1 MTKLVEER
9 LPKSTLSQS
18 LLTETEHLQA
28 AWQRH
33 DAAFLDT
40 YLIRDVEDPR
50 INIQSILTRHFL
62 IGELFG
68 DRFSAISEHELY
80 FALLVNWLLKQH
92 KSKRPC
98 HDIARL
104 MKDILDRLLEDTQE
118 SVAEVVPP
126 FIADAFRKLS
136 FPNYIS
142 ALLMWT
148 PNEYDEDFI
157 PDYLLS
163 TFEHI
168 WTEILA
174 EEHAKSVRVLE
185 AACGSANDYRFLDR
199 YGLSRF
205 LHYTGFDLSAKN
217 ISNAKRHFAQIDFRI
232 GSVFEIPTEDKTY
245 EYCFMHDLF
254 EHLSPEGIGRAAA
267 EICRVT
273 SRKICLHFF
282 NMADIEED
290 IIRKQDDYHWN
301 RLSLNGLQKRFGLSA
316 DRFDRR
322 HIDSWLT
329 DNFAYPDHY
338 NRNAYS
344 WCVCLED
351 LAV

>member
-1 MTKLVEER
+1 MEKPP
-9 LPKSTLSQS
+9 PKSTLSET
-18 LLTETEHLQA
+18 LLAETEQLQA

-68 DRFSAISEHELY
+68 DRYAAISEHELY
-80 FALLVNWLLKQH
+80 FAILVNWLIKQH
-92 KSKRPC
+92 KSKRSR
-98 HDIARL
+98 HEIAWL
-104 MKDILDRLLEDTQE
+104 MKDVLDRLLEDTRE
-118 SVAEVVPP
+118 STAEAVPS
-126 FIADAFRKLS
+126 FIADAFKKLS

-168 WTEILA
+168 WAEILA
-174 EEHAKSVRVLE
+174 EEHAEPLSVIE

-199 YGLSRF
+199 YGLGRF
-205 LHYTGFDLSAKN
+205 LHYTGFDLSVKN
-217 ISNAKRHFAQIDFRI
+217 ISNAKKHFPGTDFRI
-232 GSVFEIPTEDKTY
+232 GSVFEIPTGDNTY
-245 EYCFMHDLF
+245 DYCFMHDLF
-254 EHLSPEGIGRAAA
+254 EHLSPEGINRAVT
-267 EICRVT
+267 EIHRVT
-273 SRKICLHFF
+273 SRKTCLHFF

-290 IIRKQDDYHWN
+290 IIQKKEDYHWN
-301 RLSLNGLQKRFGLSA
+301 RLSLSCLQKRFKLSA
-316 DRFDRR
+316 DCFERR

-329 DNFAYPDHY
+329 DCFAYPDHY
-338 NRNAYS
+338 NKNAYS
-344 WCVCLED
+344 WYVCLED
-351 LAV
+351 LPV